1 MWNRSV
7 NVDMKHVSTF
17 PLWRARRRQA
27 QLLKL
32 ASYAVL
38 IAGCLVL
45 LFPLFW
51 QVTTSLKTD
60 TDAMRWPPVWLPMPP
75 QWQNYPELFNRFP
88 FWVYIGN
95 SVFIS
100 VMVIVG
106 TLLSSSL
113 AAYGFAR
120 LRMPGRDAIFVLLL
134 ATLMLPGIVLVI
146 PQFVMFQR
154 LQWINTYNPLIIPAF
169 FGSPFFIF
177 LLRQFFLT
185 IPRELEDAA
194 RMDGAGY
201 LRIWAQIMIPLA
213 RPALIAV
220 AIYSFVGAWND
231 FIGPLIY
238 LSDQE
243 RYTVAVAL
251 RYLAGGIRTR
261 PELPL
266 LMAATTLAILPCLI
280 VFFMAQRSFMQGQV
294 FTGVKG

>member
-1 MWNRSV
+1 MVRASL
-7 NVDMKHVSTF
+7 SPS
-17 PLWRARRRQA
+17 PLRRARHRQA
-27 QLLKL
+27 QLVRL
-32 ASYAVL
+32 ASYVVL
-38 IAGCLVL
+38 MAGCVVF

-51 QVTTSLKTD
+51 QVTTSLKTSAD
-60 TDAMRWPPVWLPMPP
+60 TLRWPPVWLPVPP
-75 QWQNYPELFNRFP
+75 QWQNYTELFKRFP
-88 FWVYIGN
+88 FWVYAGN
-95 SVFIS
+95 SIFIS
-100 VMVIVG
+100 VMVIFG
-106 TLLSSSL
+106 TLVSSSL

-120 LRMPGRDAIFVLLL
+120 LRMPGRDALFVLLL

-169 FGSPFFIF
+169 FGSPFYIF

-194 RMDGAGY
+194 RMDGASY
-201 LRIWAQIMIPLA
+201 LRIWAQVIMPLA
-213 RPALIAV
+213 YPALIAV
-220 AIYSFVGAWND
+220 AIYSFVGTWND

-251 RYLAGGIRTR
+251 RYLAGGVRSR
-261 PELPL
+261 PEYHL
-266 LMAATTLAILPCLI
+266 LMAATTLSILPCLI
-280 VFFMAQRSFMQGQV
+280 VFFVSQRWFMQGQV